1 METTRKEGS
10 LYTRLEG
17 PLAILEFGHPASN
30 SLNSILLD
38 RMCREFESLGSNPAV
53 SAILIQSEGDR
64 AFCAG
69 ASFDELL
76 QVSTPDQS
84 TAFFSGFA
92 RLINSMRTCLK
103 PIVGK
108 VHGKAVGGGVGLIA
122 ACDYVMASD
131 KAALRLSEIGL
142 GIAPLVIA
150 PAVERKAGVS
160 GLAEMALA
168 PSEWKSAYWAK
179 ERGLFSTVF
188 ESRSVLDKESELF
201 ALQLA
206 SHSPEALRQMKLALW
221 EGTGHWDT
229 LLAQRAALTGVL
241 ALSETAQE
249 NLRKFKEE
257 RK

>member
-10 LYTRLEG
+10 LYTRFDG
-17 PLAILEFGHPASN
+17 KLAILEFGHPSSN
-30 SLNSILLD
+30 SLNSTLLD
-38 RMCREFESLGSNPAV
+38 RICRELDALSVNPEV

-76 QVSTPDQS
+76 EVSTPEQS
-84 TAFFSGFA
+84 KIFFSGFA
-92 RLINSMRTCLK
+92 RLINSMRTCHK

-122 ACDYVMASD
+122 ACDYVLASD
-131 KAALRLSEIGL
+131 KASLRLSELGI

-150 PAVERKAGVS
+150 PAVARKAGVS

-179 ERGLFSTVF
+179 ERGLYSKVF
-188 ESRSVLDKESELF
+188 ESRASLDKESEFF
-201 ALQLA
+201 ARELA
-206 SHSPEALRQMKLALW
+206 SQSPEALKLIKQALW
-221 EGTGHWDT
+221 EGTEHWDR
-229 LLAQRAALTGVL
+229 LLSDRAAMTGKL
-241 ALSETAQE
+241 ALSERAQKTIA
-249 NLRKFKEE
+249 NFKN
-257 RK
+257 KS

>member
-30 SLNSILLD
+30 SLNSILLG
-38 RMCREFESLGSNPAV
+38 RMCREIESLDANGAV

-76 QVSTPDQS
+76 QVSTPEES

-92 RLINSMRTCLK
+92 RLINSMRTCSK

-108 VHGKAVGGGVGLIA
+108 VQGKAVGGGVGLIA

-131 KAALRLSEIGL
+131 RAALRLSEIGL

-168 PSEWKSAYWAK
+168 PSDWKSAYWAK
-179 ERGLFSTVF
+179 ERGLFSRVF
-188 ESRSVLDKESELF
+188 ESRSDLDKESELF
-201 ALQLA
+201 ALQLS
-206 SHSPEALRQMKLALW
+206 SHSPDALKRMKQALW

-229 LLAQRAALTGVL
+229 LLAERAAMTGAL
-241 ALSETAQE
+241 ALSESTQE
-249 NLRKFKEE
+249 NLRKFKEG
-257 RK
+257 KQ

>member
-17 PLAILEFGHPASN
+17 PLAILEFGHPSGN
-30 SLNSILLD
+30 SLNSELLSRLCNEID
-38 RMCREFESLGSNPAV
+38 SLGVNPAV

-76 QVSTPDQS
+76 EISTPDQS
-84 TAFFSGFA
+84 TTFFNGFA
-92 RLINSMRTCLK
+92 RLINSMRTCLI

-108 VHGKAVGGGVGLIA
+108 VHGKAVGGGVGLIS
-122 ACDYVMASD
+122 ACDYVLASD
-131 KAALRLSEIGL
+131 KASLRLSEIGI

-150 PAVERKAGVS
+150 PAVARKAGVS

-179 ERGLFSTVF
+179 ERGLFSQVF
-188 ESRSVLDKESELF
+188 DSRAALDKEAELF
-201 ALQLA
+201 AISLA
-206 SHSPEALRQMKLALW
+206 SYSRDALVQMKQTLW
-221 EGTGHWDT
+221 EGTDHWDV
-229 LLAQRAALTGVL
+229 LLPARAGMTGKL
-241 ALSETAQE
+241 ALSETA
-249 NLRKFKEE
+249 RKTMANFKKK
-257 RK
+257 R